1 MSPPPAFS
9 LAVVCE
15 AAGDLRI
22 SADLADRVLT
32 EEVDWIDPGDLD
44 LHRRWRGLEEADG
57 HLEWHWVGHLAKQK
71 GLRAHGHFQG
81 EPGALD
87 AQMARKA
94 LLLLQGSSRVPDA
107 VLLIRDSDGLMERR
121 RGLEQARDSS
131 PWTFPVVLGVAH
143 TKRECWVL
151 AGFEAQTEA
160 EEKALADLRRKLGF
174 DPRLKAED
182 LSAAE
187 AGALRNAK
195 RVLEHLL
202 QGNPKREQVCWM
214 ECGLETL
221 HERGRLSGLS
231 HFLDEVRAQLV
242 PLFSGRAPEQ
252 S

>member
-1 MSPPPAFS
+1 MSPSSAFS

-15 AAGDLRI
+15 AAGDLRLC
-22 SADLADRVLT
+22 ADLADRVLI
-32 EEVDWIDPGDLD
+32 EEVDWIDPGNLD
-44 LHRRWRGLEEADG
+44 LYRGWRGLEEVYS
-57 HLEWHWVGHLAKQK
+57 HLEWHWVSHLAKQK
-71 GLRAHGHFQG
+71 GLRAHGHFRD

-87 AQMARKA
+87 ARMARKA

-107 VLLIRDSDGLMERR
+107 VLLIRDSDGLTERR

-131 PWTFPVVLGVAH
+131 PWAFPVVLGVAH

-160 EEKALADLRRKLGF
+160 EEKVLAELRRELGF

-187 AGALRNAK
+187 AGAPRNAK
-195 RVLEHLL
+195 RVLERLL
-202 QGNPKREQVCWM
+202 QGNTDRERICWM
-214 ECGLETL
+214 ECGVETL
-221 HERGRLSGLS
+221 RQRGQLSGLS
-231 HFLDEVRAQLV
+231 DYLDEVRARLV
-242 PLFSGRAPEQ
+242 PLYSGRPPER